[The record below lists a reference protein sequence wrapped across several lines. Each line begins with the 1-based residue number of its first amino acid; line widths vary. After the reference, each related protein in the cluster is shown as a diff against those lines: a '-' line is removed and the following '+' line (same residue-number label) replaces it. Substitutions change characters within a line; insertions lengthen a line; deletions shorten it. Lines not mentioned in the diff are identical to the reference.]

1 MSREQKVAGHSHGEA
16 EVMWRKAAVKLKGMR
31 EKGKGER
38 ERRDRR
44 TIKGYGGG
52 GRRRCVAETAA
63 GKGRGDGKGWTAA
76 RVLGDLGR

>member
-1 MSREQKVAGHSHGEA
+1 MRCWVACEWVKGKKMSREQNVAGHSHGEA

-52 GRRRCVAETAA
+52 GRRR
-63 GKGRGDGKGWTAA
+63 
-76 RVLGDLGR
+76 